1 MAGSTANIVIGAPT
15 GQAILS
21 IANNASPGV
30 VTDVGFCKDGV
41 TITPNFETYRVE
53 GAEGYPAV
61 LAMRRTKTE
70 YTVKSTLMEPTL
82 TNIQKAW
89 DTYLA
94 GVSDPTSPLNLT
106 ATSTVKER
114 KIQILSNKNLAGGTR
129 TITFWR
135 AVVESPGECKV
146 SDYEASFLPVTF
158 VCMLDTT
165 ASPIGVGTIADT

>member
-1 MAGSTANIVIGAPT
+1 MGTTANIVIG
-15 GQAILS
+15 GAILKV
-21 IANNASPGV
+21 ANNASPGV
-30 VTDVGFCKDGV
+30 PTDVGFIKDGIV
-41 TITPNFETYRVE
+41 ITPNFEMFRVD

-82 TNIQKAW
+82 INIQKAW

-106 ATSTVKER
+106 ASSNVKER
-114 KIQILSNKNLAGGTR
+114 KIEITANKNLAGGTR

-135 AVVESPGECKV
+135 TIVESGGEYKV
-146 SDYEASFLPVTF
+146 TDYEASLLPVTF
-158 VCMLDTT
+158 VCMYDSGATP
-165 ASPIGVGTIADT
+165 AGIGTIADT